1 MREDHEDTL
10 QYIFKASSSPKPK
23 GRFSTTLHP
32 APEQTEEAE
41 AKGAGLGVYR
51 SGDLKDKEEFSR
63 WIRRLENER
72 LKERDVRC
80 LRVIKNTDIWGD
92 ESSL

>member
-23 GRFSTTLHP
+23 GRFSTTLRP

-41 AKGAGLGVYR
+41 AKGAGLGV
-51 SGDLKDKEEFSR
+51 
-63 WIRRLENER
+63 
-72 LKERDVRC
+72 
-80 LRVIKNTDIWGD
+80 
-92 ESSL
+92 